1 MDQEKNIDYLIKQY
15 GVIIKKI
22 VISIVK
28 NNHSIDDIVQETYI
42 KLLENIDSIDKEKNL
57 HAYICT
63 IAINTTKDYLRRIAN
78 SKEIYCF
85 DWNYLDNVQDKNF
98 SFHKIIE
105 YGLKE
110 YVDRLPLEYRKVIKC
125 VYFKNMSINEVAICL
140 GVNQNTVKSRLCRGR
155 KKLKVYIEKYN
166 VCNC

>member
-1 MDQEKNIDYLIKQY
+1 MNQEKNIDYLIKQY

-42 KLLENIDSIDKEKNL
+42 KLLENIDTIDNEKNP
-57 HAYICT
+57 HGYISK
-63 IAINTTKDYLRRIAN
+63 IAINTTKDYLRKIAK
-78 SKEIYCF
+78 SRELYCY
-85 DWNYLDNVQDKNF
+85 DWNYLDDTQDKTIGF
-98 SFHKIIE
+98 YEIID

-110 YVDRLPLEYRKVIKC
+110 YVERLPLDYRNVIKC

-140 GVNQNTVKSRLCRGR
+140 GVSQNTVKSRLHRGR
-155 KKLKVYIEKYN
+155 KQLKVYMEKYN